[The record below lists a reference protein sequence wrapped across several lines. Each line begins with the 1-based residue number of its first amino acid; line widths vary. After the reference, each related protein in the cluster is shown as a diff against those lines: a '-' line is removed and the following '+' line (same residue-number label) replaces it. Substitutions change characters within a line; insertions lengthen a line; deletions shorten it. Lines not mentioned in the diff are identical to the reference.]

1 MFFINNLSIKG
12 QENDNDKNID
22 KYYAGSLEEE
32 LRSSNIRLQTSTQ
45 DLLQQLYQT
54 IYKIICFKTI
64 VCKGNNLTIRVSYN
78 NEWLFMFCL

>member
-12 QENDNDKNID
+12 QENDNDENID

-45 DLLQQLYQT
+45 DLLQQLYRT

-64 VCKGNNLTIRVSYN
+64 VRKGNNLTIRVSYN
-78 NEWLFMFCL
+78 NE